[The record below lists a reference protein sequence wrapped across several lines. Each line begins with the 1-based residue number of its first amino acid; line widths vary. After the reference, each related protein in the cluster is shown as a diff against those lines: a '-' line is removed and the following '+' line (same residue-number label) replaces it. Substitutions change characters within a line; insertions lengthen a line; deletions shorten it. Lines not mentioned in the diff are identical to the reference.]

1 MSVIFFIAASCGE
14 LNPKDFASSFIMIRI
29 IRACPACPVECK
41 AYSSGVAPAD
51 GTGVFCEICG
61 LRGKK

>member
-29 IRACPACPVECK
+29 IRACP
-41 AYSSGVAPAD
+41 VAPAD